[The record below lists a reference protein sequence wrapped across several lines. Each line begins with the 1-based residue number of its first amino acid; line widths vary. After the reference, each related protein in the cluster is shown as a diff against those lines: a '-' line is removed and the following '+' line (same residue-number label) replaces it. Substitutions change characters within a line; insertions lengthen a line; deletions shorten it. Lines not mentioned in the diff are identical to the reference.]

1 MKELELLAPAGSLK
15 TLKAVIHAGAD
26 AVYLGGS
33 MFGARAYANNFNEEE
48 LLEAIRFG
56 HIHGRKIILAV
67 NTLLKEYELG
77 QLYGYLHPYYEAGLD
92 AVIVQDMGVMEFIK
106 THFPNLPI
114 HTSTQMTITN
124 VEGARLLKEQGVER
138 VVTAREMSLEEIQR
152 IHDEVGVE
160 LESFIHGALC
170 YCYSGQCLFSSIIGG
185 RSGNRGR
192 CAQPCRLSYEVLQG
206 EKSLT
211 GHHATPILSLKD
223 MCTLPFLYELADH
236 GVYSFKIEGRMKTPE
251 YAAGVVS
258 IYRKYMDSYLDGS
271 RIPVEKK
278 DIRALLELGNRGGFT
293 NGYYYHH
300 NDSDMLSGES
310 ASHNKS
316 EGVLQDNIRREY
328 VETELKE
335 KIKGKLILNKECP
348 AKIEVQY
355 GKIKVSYQGDMVLV
369 AQNRPLTKEVVTE
382 KITKTGNTPFVFEK
396 LEVTMD
402 DDIFMPVNQLNQLRR
417 GALEALEEALLKP
430 YERTLPELVKTSSAE
445 TDRQT
450 TGNAINEKQISG
462 QSLSQTSRQQSAGS
476 STEVRV
482 LIEDAEQLPAVLKA
496 DFVDTVYLDCMLYTR
511 ENLIRKLSEDIDRV
525 HASGKKAFYVFPFI
539 FRQQTSL
546 FYEKI
551 MPELKKLPLDG
562 IMVRSL
568 DEIAFIKEWGNENWQ
583 MVSDSNLYT
592 YSNEASEYFYRL
604 GMMQDT
610 IPVEL
615 NRKEILRR
623 ENSRSEMII
632 YGRLPLMITA
642 QCIHKNTLGC
652 MHQPKVLNL
661 KDRYSVHFPV
671 KNFCSECYN
680 VIYNSLPVCLFKED
694 VTVKKIAPAAV
705 RLSFTTETEEEA
717 EQILTIYGDIYK
729 NGGILGQLPMECTN
743 GHFKRG
749 VE

>member
-1 MKELELLAPAGSLK
+1 M
-15 TLKAVIHAGAD
+15 
-26 AVYLGGS
+26 
-33 MFGARAYANNFNEEE
+33 
-48 LLEAIRFG
+48 
-56 HIHGRKIILAV
+56 
-67 NTLLKEYELG
+67 
-77 QLYGYLHPYYEAGLD
+77 
-92 AVIVQDMGVMEFIK
+92 
-106 THFPNLPI
+106 
-114 HTSTQMTITN
+114 
-124 VEGARLLKEQGVER
+124 
-138 VVTAREMSLEEIQR
+138 
-152 IHDEVGVE
+152 
-160 LESFIHGALC
+160 
-170 YCYSGQCLFSSIIGG
+170 
-185 RSGNRGR
+185 
-192 CAQPCRLSYEVLQG
+192 
-206 EKSLT
+206 
-211 GHHATPILSLKD
+211 
-223 MCTLPFLYELADH
+223 
-236 GVYSFKIEGRMKTPE
+236 
-251 YAAGVVS
+251 
-258 IYRKYMDSYLDGS
+258 
-271 RIPVEKK
+271 EKK

-316 EGVLQDNIRREY
+316 EGILQDNIRREY
-328 VETELKE
+328 VDTELKE

-369 AQNRPLTKEVVTE
+369 AQNRPLTEEVVTE
-382 KITKTGNTPFVFEK
+382 KITKTGNTPFVFEN

-430 YERTLPELVKTSSAE
+430 YERTFPELVETSSAE

-450 TGNAINEKQISG
+450 TGNAIKEKQISG
-462 QSLSQTSRQQSAGS
+462 QSLSQASGQQSAGS

-511 ENLIRKLSEDIDRV
+511 ENLLRKLSEDIDRV

-551 MPELKKLPLDG
+551 MPELKKLPLDS

-592 YSNEASEYFYRL
+592 YSNEAAEYFYRL
-604 GMMQDT
+604 GMIQDT

-671 KNFCSECYN
+671 KNFCPECYN

-694 VTVKKIAPAAV
+694 ATVKKIAPAAV
-705 RLSFTTETEEEA
+705 RLSFTTETEEET